1 MTPEF
6 EERERQSNTSRRLY
20 NLMATSREPYSLAF
34 VTFSLLGFSSGREG
48 LQGSKAGWD
57 EIL

>member
-1 MTPEF
+1 
-6 EERERQSNTSRRLY
+6 
-20 NLMATSREPYSLAF
+20 MARSKEPYSLAF
-34 VTFSLLGFSSGREG
+34 VTFSLLGLSSDREG